1 LNTQLRNYKIRTI
14 NETLKSLI
22 KGENIEIT

>member
-1 LNTQLRNYKIRTI
+1 MGQLRNYKIRTI